1 MGMTPENI
9 TQTIHVLVSFIY
21 SWFPHHASDI
31 LLYTLHTTLS
41 PGLPYSMMV
50 VYKTTHRLA
59 KICNLF
65 LALTLLAFNFVQPTS
80 MWVAF
85 MHEKLD

>member
-1 MGMTPENI
+1 MVPTSCI
-9 TQTIHVLVSFIY
+9 WYF
-21 SWFPHHASDI
+21 A
-31 LLYTLHTTLS
+31 TLHKKLS

-65 LALTLLAFNFVQPTS
+65 LALTLLAFNSVGNTS
-80 MWVAF
+80 RNYDEVDSTLLGTFLITKICRYLFEA
-85 MHEKLD
+85 EVELV